1 MARVHSPGYPQFGLP
16 KAISSVKRIF
26 DADRQSAIDR
36 SAAAKHIGYAG
47 QSGAAD
53 KALATLAHY
62 GLVEKAGKGEL
73 KVSQLA
79 VDIIHPDTPNDRAA
93 ALAEAA
99 FTPQVFAD
107 LRERFGTHFSET
119 ALESYLLRSNFQNI
133 AIRPVIKSYAETC
146 SFLEQEKAYESG
158 GAGTKKDAESP
169 TPKPNGETVF
179 GGAKV
184 GDLIQWEK
192 DGVLQMEEPM
202 RVRLVTDDGWVA
214 VEGSETGIPMSE
226 VIVEE
231 RAAEIVT
238 PPKFKI
244 APPTNEAQDA
254 LGETEWMRNMVGKTT
269 MVRLK
274 VSGGEM
280 GAKEIGKLIKLLKA
294 QQSVLSDDDDED
306 ENETE
311 T

>member
-1 MARVHSPGYPQFGLP
+1 MARVHSPGYPQFGLQ
-16 KAISSVKRIF
+16 KAIVSVKRIF
-26 DADRQSAIDR
+26 DADRRSAIDR
-36 SAAAKHIGYAG
+36 AAAAKHIGYSG

-79 VDIIHPDTPNDRAA
+79 VDIIHPDPAADRKA
-93 ALAEAA
+93 ALVEAA

-119 ALESYLLRSNFQNI
+119 ALESYLLRANFQNI
-133 AIRPVIKSYAETC
+133 AIRPVIKSYSETC
-146 SFLEQEKAYESG
+146 SFLEQEKAFESG
-158 GAGTKKDAESP
+158 GKGDKIGADSKP
-169 TPKPNGETVF
+169 PKPDEETVF

-184 GDLIQWEK
+184 GDLIQWEI
-192 DGVLQMEEPM
+192 DGVLQMEKPM
-202 RVRLVTDDGWVA
+202 RVRVVTDDGWVA
-214 VEGSETGIPMSE
+214 VEGSETGIPMDQ

-231 RAAEIVT
+231 RPAGAV
-238 PPKFKI
+238 
-244 APPTNEAQDA
+244 APPVFKLSETPSAEEKVRP
-254 LGETEWMRNMVGKTT
+254 GETEWISNLVGRDTK
-269 MVRLK
+269 VRLL

-294 QQSVLSDDDDED
+294 QQAVLSDDDDDDDGE
-306 ENETE
+306 E
-311 T
+311 